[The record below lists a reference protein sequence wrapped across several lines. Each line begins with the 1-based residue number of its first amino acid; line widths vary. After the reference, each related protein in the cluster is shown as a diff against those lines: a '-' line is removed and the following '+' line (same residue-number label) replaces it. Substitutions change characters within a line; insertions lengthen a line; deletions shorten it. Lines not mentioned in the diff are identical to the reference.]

1 MRMNLKPGDRTTI
14 TTANISTEATVV
26 SVTRYEYGST
36 SGWEVVY
43 DIPGY
48 GITQPYWYDDRT
60 SYADSRRARSGMPAE
75 YVYKR
80 GQHFRWDYYGTGEEI
95 EMLKKI
101 ANSFVDRY
109 QEFRRSGRGLYI
121 CSRTKGSGKTLLAC
135 CLANEVMEKYNAVV
149 KFMQVLDYIEL
160 IKKKGDGAEAAEEQ
174 KRSLKECSL
183 LILDDM
189 GVQTEKQEWINNA
202 LFSLIDERYRN
213 MLPTI
218 YTSNLPMERASGD
231 DRIQS
236 RIYGTSV
243 PLLLPEVSIRDRLA
257 DQYRDEFLR
266 MVLNS

>member
-1 MRMNLKPGDRTTI
+1 M
-14 TTANISTEATVV
+14 A
-26 SVTRYEYGST
+26 SVRRYDYGGVH
-36 SGWEVVY
+36 GWDVAYEV
-43 DIPGY
+43 PGY
-48 GITQPYWYDDRT
+48 GLTQPYWYDDHT
-60 SYADSRRARSGMPAE
+60 SYADSRRARSGLPIE
-75 YVYKR
+75 YVYKC
-80 GQHFRWDYYGTGEEI
+80 GKDFRWDYYGTGTGV

-101 ANSFVDRY
+101 AESFVSRY

-160 IKKKGDGAEAAEEQ
+160 VKKKGEGTAGETEAQ
-174 KRSLKECSL
+174 KRSLRECSL

-213 MLPTI
+213 LLPTI

-243 PLLLPEVSIRDRLA
+243 PLLLPEVPVRDRLA
-257 DQYRDEFLR
+257 DRYRDEFLR
-266 MVLNS
+266 TVLKP

>member
-95 EMLKKI
+95 DAQKNRQFLCGPLPGVP
-101 ANSFVDRY
+101 AVRP
-109 QEFRRSGRGLYI
+109 GPLY
-121 CSRTKGSGKTLLAC
+121 
-135 CLANEVMEKYNAVV
+135 
-149 KFMQVLDYIEL
+149 
-160 IKKKGDGAEAAEEQ
+160 
-174 KRSLKECSL
+174 
-183 LILDDM
+183 
-189 GVQTEKQEWINNA
+189 
-202 LFSLIDERYRN
+202 
-213 MLPTI
+213 
-218 YTSNLPMERASGD
+218 
-231 DRIQS
+231 
-236 RIYGTSV
+236 
-243 PLLLPEVSIRDRLA
+243 LLPDKGQREDAPGLLPGQRGHGKI
-257 DQYRDEFLR
+257 
-266 MVLNS
+266 